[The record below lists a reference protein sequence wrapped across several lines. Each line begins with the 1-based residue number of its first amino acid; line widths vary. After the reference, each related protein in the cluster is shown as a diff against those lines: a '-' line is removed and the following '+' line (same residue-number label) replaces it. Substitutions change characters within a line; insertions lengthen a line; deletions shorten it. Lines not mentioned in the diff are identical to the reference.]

1 MPCVSALQAELKL
14 LNIDNVGL
22 HNLSPGMV
30 TTDLL
35 MSGRPSHLTSSDFSS
50 AGTYTSPCDV
60 KGVRVFSKVVLG
72 TGADTK
78 VSKFFI
84 NCLAEEP
91 DEVVKFLVPRIRKV
105 HRVDA
110 TTCVKQFMNS
120 LKVHNV

>member
-1 MPCVSALQAELKL
+1 MLCVPSLQAELKL

-35 MSGRPSHLTSSDFSS
+35 MSGQPSHLTSSNKISNN
-50 AGTYTSPCDV
+50 TYTSPCYL

-105 HRVDA
+105 RHAD
-110 TTCVKQFMNS
+110 TNTCFKQSMN
-120 LKVHNV
+120 LLGVHNA